1 MNEITNQDIFD
12 EIDATEHCY
21 AEVLKVDMKIQL
33 LKTLV
38 NLWGSLINVSQL
50 KKDST
55 ELKN

>member
-33 LKTLV
+33 LK
-38 NLWGSLINVSQL
+38 NPC
-50 KKDST
+50 
-55 ELKN
+55 